1 MTESIYWIWLAEAL
15 GQGSK
20 YLSYLLGVYGTPY
33 DVFRAE
39 TESIDELSVDEKT
52 KKGLAR
58 KNLEDA
64 YEINDYCVSHSIGIL
79 TYENPCYPE
88 KLKLIK
94 DPPTVLYYIG
104 ELPNFNNVLSI
115 SIVGTRKL
123 SEYGKGTAYKI
134 GYELGA
140 AGVVVVSGMALGVD
154 SVAACGTINGGGK
167 TVAILGCGVDIVY
180 PRQHRVLYDQIIKHG
195 AVISEFAPTTEVR
208 GRNFP
213 IRNRIISGLTSGTLI
228 VECDMRSGAM
238 ITARH
243 ALEQGRDLFAIPG
256 NVGNPNSNGTNSLIH
271 EGASMV
277 LCTDDILGAYE
288 FYYGDKIDYLG
299 LSYAR
304 ARSDVDP
311 DALAKMEICS
321 KLVSKNEIRDEKP
334 EIGNNIMRPRIQPKY
349 KNEKGSAVQKNEGE
363 KADKIEEAEL
373 TPEEARVLEVMPR
386 DRAVNADYFMSRGL
400 NASDVLGALVTL
412 EIKGLTSSLPG
423 GLYIRN

>member
-33 DVFRAE
+33 DIFRAE

-79 TYENPCYPE
+79 TYENPRYPE

-104 ELPNFNNVLSI
+104 ELPDFNNVLSI

-208 GRNFP
+208 GCNFP

-277 LCTDDILGAYE
+277 LCTDDILGTYE

-304 ARSDVDP
+304 ARSDVDL

-334 EIGNNIMRPRIQPKY
+334 ESGNNIMRPRIQPKY
-349 KNEKGSAVQKNEGE
+349 KNKKGSAVQKNEE
-363 KADKIEEAEL
+363 KKADKIEEAEL

-400 NASDVLGALVTL
+400 NASDVLGTLVTL

>member
-15 GQGSK
+15 GQASK
-20 YLSYLLGVYGTPY
+20 YLTYLLGVYGTPY

-39 TESIDELSVDEKT
+39 TDSIDELSVDSKT
-52 KKGLAR
+52 KIGLER
-58 KNLEDA
+58 KNLENA
-64 YEINDYCVSHSIGIL
+64 YAINDYCVSHSIGIL
-79 TYENPCYPE
+79 TYENPRYPE

-104 ELPNFNNVLSI
+104 ELPDFNNTLSI

-140 AGVVVVSGMALGVD
+140 ADIIVVSGMALGVD
-154 SVAACGTINGGGK
+154 SVAACGAINGGGK
-167 TVAILGCGVDIVY
+167 TVAVLGCGVDIVY
-180 PRQHRVLYDQIIKHG
+180 PRQHRVLYNQIIKHG

-213 IRNRIISGLTSGTLI
+213 IRNRIISGLTSGSLI

-256 NVGNPNSNGTNSLIH
+256 NVGNPNSNGTNSLLH

-277 LCTDDILGAYE
+277 LCTDDILSAYE
-288 FYYGDKIDYLG
+288 FYYGDKINYLG

-311 DALAKMEICS
+311 EALAKMEICS
-321 KLVSKNEIRDEKP
+321 KLVSKNEVCDEKP
-334 EIGNNIMRPRIQPKY
+334 IVGNNIMRPRIKANC
-349 KNEKGSAVQKNEGE
+349 KNEKDSAVKKSEAKDVKESE
-363 KADKIEEAEL
+363 KAEI
-373 TPEEARVLEVMPR
+373 TPEEARVLELMPC

-400 NASDVLGALVTL
+400 NASDVLGTLVIL

-423 GLYIRN
+423 GLYIKN